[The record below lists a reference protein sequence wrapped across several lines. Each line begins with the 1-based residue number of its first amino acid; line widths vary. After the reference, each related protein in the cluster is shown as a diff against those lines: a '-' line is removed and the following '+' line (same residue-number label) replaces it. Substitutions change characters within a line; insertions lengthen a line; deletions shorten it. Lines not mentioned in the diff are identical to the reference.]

1 MDQRLI
7 SLKLTVSKFILATI
21 ATFTIAVCILSSQAN
36 ISLWYRLLIVSSVI
50 IWAAYNVFIYFHER
64 ITQCDLL
71 TDINSAISWQQQIT
85 SLMEIQQLN
94 HIAAYAVV
102 ISMKINQQIKTLI
115 VFYDA
120 VSPAA
125 FKQLMRQIK
134 WRK

>member
-7 SLKLTVSKFILATI
+7 SLKLTVSKFILVTI
-21 ATFTIAVCILSSQAN
+21 ALLTMIICTLSTQAN
-36 ISLWYRLLIVSSVI
+36 ISLWYRLLIVSGTITWST
-50 IWAAYNVFIYFHER
+50 YNIFAYFHER

-71 TDINSAISWQQQIT
+71 TDINSAISWQQQT
-85 SLMEIQQLN
+85 TNLMEIKQLN

-102 ISMKINQQIKTLI
+102 ISMKINQQIKTLV

-120 VSPAA
+120 VSPSA
-125 FKQLMRQIK
+125 FKQLIRQIK

>member
-1 MDQRLI
+1 M
-7 SLKLTVSKFILATI
+7 
-21 ATFTIAVCILSSQAN
+21 FT
-36 ISLWYRLLIVSSVI
+36 
-50 IWAAYNVFIYFHER
+50 YFHER

-71 TDINSAISWQQQIT
+71 TDINSTISWQQQIT

-94 HIAAYAVV
+94 HIAAYAIV

>member
-21 ATFTIAVCILSSQAN
+21 ATFTIAVCVLSSQAN

-50 IWAAYNVFIYFHER
+50 VWAAYNIFTYFHER

-71 TDINSAISWQQQIT
+71 IDINSAISWQQQVT
-85 SLMEIQQLN
+85 SLLEIQQLN

-102 ISMKINQQIKTLI
+102 ISMKINQQIKTLV

-120 VSPAA
+120 VSSAA
-125 FKQLMRQIK
+125 FKQLMRQIR

>member
-21 ATFTIAVCILSSQAN
+21 ATFTIAVCVLSSQAN

-50 IWAAYNVFIYFHER
+50 VWATYSIFTYFHER

-71 TDINSAISWQQQIT
+71 IDINSAISWQQQVT
-85 SLMEIQQLN
+85 SLLEIQQLN

-102 ISMKINQQIKTLI
+102 ISMKINQQIKTLV

-125 FKQLMRQIK
+125 FKQLMRQIR

>member
-7 SLKLTVSKFILATI
+7 SLKLAVSKFILVTI
-21 ATFTIAVCILSSQAN
+21 TLVTITICILSTHAN
-36 ISLWYRLLIVSSVI
+36 ISLLYRLLIVSSVI
-50 IWAAYNVFIYFHER
+50 IWFIYNIFAYFHER

-71 TDINSAISWQQQIT
+71 TDINSAISWQQQT
-85 SLMEIQQLN
+85 TTLMEIQQIN
-94 HIAAYAVV
+94 RIAAYAVV
-102 ISMKINQQIKTLI
+102 ITMKINQKIKTLV

>member
-7 SLKLTVSKFILATI
+7 SLKLAVSKFILVTI
-21 ATFTIAVCILSSQAN
+21 TLLAITICILSTQAN
-36 ISLWYRLLIVSSVI
+36 ISLWYRLLIVSSTI
-50 IWAAYNVFIYFHER
+50 IWSAYNIFAYFHER

-71 TDINSAISWQQQIT
+71 TDINSAISWQQQTT
-85 SLMEIQQLN
+85 SLMEIKKLN

-102 ISMKINQQIKTLI
+102 ISMKINQQIKTLV

-120 VSPAA
+120 VSPAV
-125 FKQLMRQIK
+125 FKQLMRQII

>member
-7 SLKLTVSKFILATI
+7 SLKLTVSKFNLATI
-21 ATFTIAVCILSSQAN
+21 ALLAVTICILSTQAN
-36 ISLWYRLLIVSSVI
+36 IALWYRLLIVSSTI
-50 IWAAYNVFIYFHER
+50 IWSAYNMFAYFHER

-71 TDINSAISWQQQIT
+71 TDINSAISWQQQT
-85 SLMEIQQLN
+85 TTLMEIQQIN
-94 HIAAYAVV
+94 RIAAYAIV
-102 ISMKINQQIKTLI
+102 ITMKINPQIKTLV